1 MTTARFWRDNAT
13 RYNLMATRCGNC
25 GKVTFPP
32 RHVCPVCHRR
42 SMGKMQRF
50 KLSGV
55 GEVYSFSLVHEAPSA
70 FELQKPYLIG
80 IIKMPEGVML
90 TAQIIDCDAV
100 DVMIGMKVR
109 ATLRKIGE
117 EGPGGII
124 HYGYKFAPQ

>member
-32 RHVCPVCHRR
+32 RHVCPVCHRK

-50 KLSGV
+50 KLSGE
-55 GEVYSFSLVHEAPSA
+55 GEVYSFTLVHEAPSA
-70 FELQKPYLIG
+70 FELQKPY
-80 IIKMPEGVML
+80 IIAIVKMSEGVML
-90 TAQIIDCDAV
+90 TSQLIDCEPSEV
-100 DVMIGMKVR
+100 HIGMKVR
-109 ATLRKIGE
+109 TTLRKIGE

-124 HYGYKFAPQ
+124 HYGYKFTPQ

>member
-70 FELQKPYLIG
+70 FELQKPYLIA
-80 IIKMPEGVML
+80 IIKMEEGVML
-90 TAQIIDCDAV
+90 TAQLIDCDAV